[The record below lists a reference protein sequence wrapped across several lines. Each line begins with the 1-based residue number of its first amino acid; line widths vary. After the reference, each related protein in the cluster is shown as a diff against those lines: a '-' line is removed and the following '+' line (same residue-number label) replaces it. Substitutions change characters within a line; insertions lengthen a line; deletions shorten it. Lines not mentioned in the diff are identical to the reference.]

1 MCQNHKYGTINIS
14 GRADCIDS
22 ESLFEFKCTTSLQI
36 EHQLQL
42 ICYAWLWKK
51 TIGVEQQMKRF
62 ILLNIRTGE
71 SKEMEYKDYEIE
83 SIMSILFD
91 NKFSEKITQ
100 TDEEFIRKCVELKK
114 INVIA

>member
-1 MCQNHKYGTINIS
+1 M
-14 GRADCIDS
+14 
-22 ESLFEFKCTTSLQI
+22 
-36 EHQLQL
+36 
-42 ICYAWLWKK
+42 
-51 TIGVEQQMKRF
+51 
-62 ILLNIRTGE
+62 NIRTGE

-114 INVIA
+114 INVPG

>member
-1 MCQNHKYGTINIS
+1 MLILNNSLGKYEFIT
-14 GRADCIDS
+14 RCIDS
-22 ESLFEFKCTTSLQI
+22 ESLFEFKCTSTLQI

-71 SKEMEYKDYEIE
+71 SKELEYKDYEIE
-83 SIMSILFD
+83 SIMSLLFD

-114 INVIA
+114 INVIT